1 MTHAR
6 QAGTGLSPYIGLT
19 KLWVGKAM
27 EFDVVIVGGGSAGC
41 VLAGRLSEDP
51 DVQVALIEAGPPD
64 TSALVHC
71 PAGIALMARTEI
83 VSQGLNTVP
92 QPGLNGRIGF
102 QPRGR
107 TLGGSSST
115 NAMAYIRGQ
124 AVDYDT
130 WADMGCQGWA
140 WADVLPYFLKAEH
153 NERIHNEWHGQN
165 GPLNVADLQSPNAF
179 SKRFVEA
186 GVQAGLAHTTD
197 FNGPTQEGVG
207 LYQVTQRAG
216 ERFSAAKA
224 YLTPNLG
231 RPNLHVM
238 TGVTVD
244 RIGLVDGVARQVHTL
259 QGGQAQT
266 LRARREIILSAGA
279 FHSPAILMRSGMGP
293 AAHLQSLGIEV
304 LHDLPGVG
312 ENLHDH
318 PDAVLV
324 ADAPGQTDLIGL
336 SPIGMWHTL
345 QAMWAWRQH
354 RTGRLT
360 TNFAEGGAFYKS
372 RPDAAHPDIQLH
384 FVVAK
389 LVDHGRQLTL
399 GHGYSL
405 HVCLLQPDSR
415 GRVQL
420 ADRNP
425 NSAPLIDPQF
435 LSAPRDLQRLRD
447 GVRQAQRILA
457 QPALAA
463 YGKEWAASADA
474 RTDEQLDHWIR
485 QNADTVYHPVG
496 TCRMGQDSMAV
507 VDAQL
512 RVHGV
517 PGLRVVDASVMPRIV
532 SGNTNAPTIMM
543 AEKVADWIRA
553 SRP

>member
-1 MTHAR
+1 MTQGR
-6 QAGTGLSPYIGLT
+6 QRQRKGEMSILNFDYIV
-19 KLWVGKAM
+19 VGA
-27 EFDVVIVGGGSAGC
+27 GSAGC
-41 VLAGRLSEDP
+41 VLAARLSEDP
-51 DVQVALIEAGPPD
+51 SVQVALIEAGPPD
-64 TSALVHC
+64 TSALIHC

-83 VSQGLNTVP
+83 VSQGFNTVP
-92 QPGLNGRIGF
+92 QPGLLGRTGY

-124 AVDYDT
+124 QVDYDT
-130 WADMGCQGWA
+130 WADRGCSGWA

-179 SKRFVEA
+179 AQRFVEA

-224 YLTPNLG
+224 YLTPN
-231 RPNLHVM
+231 RSRANLHVM

-259 QGGQAQT
+259 QGGQSQT
-266 LRARREIILSAGA
+266 LTARREIILSAGA
-279 FHSPAILMRSGMGP
+279 FQSPALLMRSGIGP

-304 LHDLPGVG
+304 LHHLPGVG

-324 ADAPGQTDLIGL
+324 ADAPGQTDLIGV
-336 SPIGMWHTL
+336 SPRGAWRTL
-345 QAMWAWRQH
+345 QALWAWRQH
-354 RTGRLT
+354 RTGGLT

-372 RPDAAHPDIQLH
+372 RPDEAHPDIQLH

-420 ADRNP
+420 TDRNP
-425 NSAPLIDPQF
+425 HSAPLIDPQF
-435 LSAPRDLQRLRD
+435 LSEPRDVQRLRD
-447 GVRQAQRILA
+447 GIRQAQRILA

-463 YGKEWAASADA
+463 YGREWAASANA
-474 RTDEQLDHWIR
+474 RTDEQLEHWIR
-485 QNADTVYHPVG
+485 KNADTVYHPVG
-496 TCRMGQDSMAV
+496 TCRMGQDAMAV

-532 SGNTNAPTIMM
+532 SGNTNAPTIMI
-543 AEKVADWIRA
+543 A
-553 SRP
+553 

>member
-1 MTHAR
+1 
-6 QAGTGLSPYIGLT
+6 
-19 KLWVGKAM
+19 M

-41 VLAGRLSEDP
+41 VLASRLSEDP
-51 DVQVALIEAGPPD
+51 TLQVALIEAGPPD
-64 TSALVHC
+64 TSALIHC

-83 VSQGLNTVP
+83 VTQGLSTVP
-92 QPGLNGRIGF
+92 QPGLLGRSGF

-124 AVDYDT
+124 QADYDH
-130 WADMGCQGWA
+130 WAAQGCAGWA

-186 GVQAGLAHTTD
+186 GVQAGLPLTTD

-224 YLTPNLG
+224 YLTPHLG

-238 TGVTVD
+238 TDVTVD
-244 RIGLVDGVARQVHTL
+244 RIGLVDGVARQGHTL
-259 QGGQAQT
+259 QGGKAQT
-266 LRARREIILSAGA
+266 LTARREIILSAGA
-279 FHSPAILMRSGMGP
+279 FQSPAILIRSGIGP

-324 ADAPGQTDLIGL
+324 ADAPGQTDLIGV
-336 SPIGMWHTL
+336 SPKGAWHTL
-345 QAMWAWRQH
+345 QALWAWRQH
-354 RTGRLT
+354 RKGPLT

-372 RPDAAHPDIQLH
+372 RPDQAHPDIQLH

-420 ADRNP
+420 ADRKP
-425 NSAPLIDPQF
+425 HSAPLIDPQF
-435 LSAPRDLQRLRD
+435 LSDPRDLQRLRD
-447 GVRQAQRILA
+447 GVRQAQNILS

-474 RTDEQLDHWIR
+474 RSDEQLEHWIR
-485 QNADTVYHPVG
+485 KNADTVYHPVG
-496 TCRMGQDSMAV
+496 TCRMGQDDMAV

-532 SGNTNAPTIMM
+532 SGNTNAPTIMI
-543 AEKVADWIRA
+543 AEKAADWIRA
-553 SRP
+553 AAR

>member
-1 MTHAR
+1 
-6 QAGTGLSPYIGLT
+6 
-19 KLWVGKAM
+19 M
-27 EFDVVIVGGGSAGC
+27 EFDYVIVGAGSAGC
-41 VLAGRLSEDP
+41 VLASRLSEDP
-51 DVQVALIEAGPPD
+51 AVQVALLEAGPPD

-71 PAGIALMARTEI
+71 PAGIALMARVDL
-83 VSQGLNTVP
+83 VSHGLSTVP
-92 QPGLNGRIGF
+92 QPGLLGRSGF

-124 AVDYDT
+124 AMDYDT
-130 WADMGCQGWA
+130 WAQMGCAGWS
-140 WADVLPYFLKAEH
+140 WDEVFPYFLKAEH
-153 NERIHNEWHGQN
+153 NERIHNEWHGQH
-165 GPLNVADLQSPNAF
+165 GPLNVADLQSPNLF
-179 SKRFVEA
+179 SHRFVEA
-186 GVQAGLAHTTD
+186 GVQAGLSRTTD

-207 LYQVTQRAG
+207 LYQVTQRGG

-224 YLTPNLG
+224 YLTPHRG

-244 RIGLVDGVARQVHTL
+244 RIGLMHGVARQVDAL
-259 QGGQAQT
+259 LGGQTQT
-266 LRARREIILSAGA
+266 LTARREIIVSAGA
-279 FHSPAILMRSGMGP
+279 FQSPAILMRSGIGP

-304 LHDLPGVG
+304 LHDAPGVG
-312 ENLHDH
+312 DNLHDH
-318 PDAVLV
+318 PDVVLV
-324 ADAPGQTDLIGL
+324 ADAPGHTDLMGL
-336 SPIGMWHTL
+336 SARGVWHTL
-345 QAMWAWRQH
+345 QALWAWRQD
-354 RTGRLT
+354 RKGRLT

-372 RPDAAHPDIQLH
+372 RPEVAHPDIQLH

-389 LVDHGRQLTL
+389 LVDHGRQLAL

-405 HVCLLQPDSR
+405 HVCLLQPHSR

-420 ADRNP
+420 TDRNP
-425 NSAPLIDPQF
+425 HSAPLIDPQF
-435 LSAPRDLQRLRD
+435 LSDPRDLQRLRD

-463 YGKEWAASADA
+463 YGQEWSVSADA
-474 RTDEQLDHWIR
+474 RTDDQLEHWIR

-496 TCRMGQDSMAV
+496 TCRMGRDHKAV
-507 VDAQL
+507 VDERL

-532 SGNTNAPTIMM
+532 SGNTNAPTIMI
-543 AEKVADWIRA
+543 AEKAADWIRA
-553 SRP
+553 NQS

>member
-1 MTHAR
+1 
-6 QAGTGLSPYIGLT
+6 
-19 KLWVGKAM
+19 M
-27 EFDVVIVGGGSAGC
+27 EFDYVIVGGGSAGS
-41 VLAGRLSEDP
+41 VLASRLSEDP
-51 DVQVALIEAGPPD
+51 TVQVALIEAGPPD
-64 TSALVHC
+64 TSALIHC

-130 WADMGCQGWA
+130 WAQMGCAGWS
-140 WADVLPYFLKAEH
+140 WAEVFPYFLKAEH
-153 NERIHNEWHGQN
+153 NERIHNEWHAQN
-165 GPLNVADLQSPNAF
+165 GPLNVADLQSPNVF

-186 GVQAGLAHTTD
+186 GVQAGLPLTTD

-207 LYQVTQRAG
+207 LYQVTQKAG

-224 YLTPNLG
+224 YLTPNRG

-244 RIGLVDGVARQVHTL
+244 RIGLVDGVARQVHTV
-259 QGGQAQT
+259 QGGKTQT
-266 LRARREIILSAGA
+266 LTARREIILSAGA
-279 FHSPAILMRSGMGP
+279 FQSPAILMRSGIGP

-304 LHDLPGVG
+304 LRDLPGVG

-324 ADAPGQTDLIGL
+324 ADAPGQTDLIGM
-336 SPIGMWHTL
+336 SPKGVWHTL
-345 QAMWAWRQH
+345 QALWAWRQH
-354 RTGRLT
+354 RKGRLT

-372 RPDAAHPDIQLH
+372 RPDEAHPDIQLH

-435 LSAPRDLQRLRD
+435 LSDPRDLQRLRD

-463 YGKEWAASADA
+463 YGKEWAASANA
-474 RTDEQLDHWIR
+474 RTDDQLDHWIR

-496 TCRMGQDSMAV
+496 TCRMGQDNMAV

-512 RVHGV
+512 RVRGV

-532 SGNTNAPTIMM
+532 SGNTNAPTIMI
-543 AEKVADWIRA
+543 AEKAADWIKGNRA
-553 SRP
+553 

>member
-1 MTHAR
+1 
-6 QAGTGLSPYIGLT
+6 
-19 KLWVGKAM
+19 M
-27 EFDVVIVGGGSAGC
+27 EFDYVIVGGGSAGC
-41 VLAGRLSEDP
+41 VLASRLSEDP
-51 DVQVALIEAGPPD
+51 GVQVALIEAGPPD
-64 TSALVHC
+64 TSALIHC

-83 VSQGLNTVP
+83 VSQGLSTVP
-92 QPGLNGRIGF
+92 QPGLLGRRGF

-130 WADMGCQGWA
+130 WAQMGCSGWS
-140 WADVLPYFLKAEH
+140 WDEVLPYFLKAEH
-153 NERIHNEWHGQN
+153 NERINNEWHGQN
-165 GPLNVADLQSPNAF
+165 GPLNVADLQSPNVFAQ
-179 SKRFVEA
+179 RFVQA

-197 FNGPTQEGVG
+197 FNGLTQEGVG

-224 YLTPNLG
+224 YLTPHRG
-231 RPNLHVM
+231 RANLHVM
-238 TGVTVD
+238 TGLTVD
-244 RIGLVDGVARQVHTL
+244 RVGWVDGVARQVHAV
-259 QGGQAQT
+259 QDKQAQV
-266 LRARREIILSAGA
+266 LSARRGIILSAGA
-279 FHSPAILMRSGMGP
+279 FQSPAILMRSGIGP
-293 AAHLQSLGIEV
+293 AAHLQSLGIAV
-304 LHDLPGVG
+304 RHDLPGVG

-324 ADAPGQTDLIGL
+324 ADAPGHTDLLGV
-336 SPIGMWHTL
+336 SPQGIWHTL
-345 QAMWAWRQH
+345 QALWAWRQH

-372 RPDAAHPDIQLH
+372 RAEEAHPDIQLH

-405 HVCLLQPDSR
+405 HVCLLQPHSR

-420 ADRNP
+420 ADSKP
-425 NSAPLIDPQF
+425 HSSPLIDPQF
-435 LSAPRDLQRLRD
+435 LSDPRDLQRLRD

-463 YGKEWAASADA
+463 YGREWAASAQA
-474 RTDEQLDHWIR
+474 HTDEQLEHWIR

-496 TCRMGQDSMAV
+496 TCRMGQDDMAV

-532 SGNTNAPTIMM
+532 SGNTNAPTIML
-543 AEKVADWIRA
+543 AEKTADLIKAVR
-553 SRP
+553 